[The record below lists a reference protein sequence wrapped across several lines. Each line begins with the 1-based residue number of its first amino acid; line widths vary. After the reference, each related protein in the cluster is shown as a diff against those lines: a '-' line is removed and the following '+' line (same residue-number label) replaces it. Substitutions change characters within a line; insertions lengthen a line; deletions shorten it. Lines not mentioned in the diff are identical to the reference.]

1 MKTDLF
7 SLQFKKVFELITQV
21 KIGSTLTAPMSQ
33 NAVPTKLPA
42 YVTKY
47 CAHQASCLCY
57 SYVTKSWEYFV
68 KISNEGSTSKT

>member
-33 NAVPTKLPA
+33 NTVPTKLPA
-42 YVTKY
+42 YVTVM
-47 CAHQASCLCY
+47 CQ
-57 SYVTKSWEYFV
+57 KSWEYFV